1 MHAGRS
7 GRSSHAE
14 RIIRKFEKNVH
25 AIIFSISDLQQLK
38 TPLFASLRNLLICK
52 YNKWWSAVILLGT
65 ISSIYRTQQIR
76 WWWFRFLGW
85 PFAEQFVVVTHRLR
99 ANILFIL
106 HLECLLHIVEHKNVI
121 CVNCHSKWQICYV
134 MNRISSR
141 WSKFAFSSKKKSI
154 GLFLLLG
161 NCKLGL
167 NLQPCIFLSPESEQ
181 VVYKL
186 AHVQYVLD
194 DTSLVADS
202 PILHRAHL
210 ATNIMD
216 ALRLK

>member
-1 MHAGRS
+1 MT
-7 GRSSHAE
+7 
-14 RIIRKFEKNVH
+14 N
-25 AIIFSISDLQQLK
+25 L
-38 TPLFASLRNLLICK
+38 LRN
-52 YNKWWSAVILLGT
+52 
-65 ISSIYRTQQIR
+65 
-76 WWWFRFLGW
+76 
-85 PFAEQFVVVTHRLR
+85 EQNFKQM
-99 ANILFIL
+99 I
-106 HLECLLHIVEHKNVI
+106 
-121 CVNCHSKWQICYV
+121 QIC
-134 MNRISSR
+134 I
-141 WSKFAFSSKKKSI
+141 FLKKKSI

-167 NLQPCIFLSPESEQ
+167 NLQPCTFLSPESEQ